1 LSWSVASSGK
11 APAVAADL
19 TVQIGKLSFA
29 DAGETETV
37 QKTGEL
43 IAQTLGTFDPEKL
56 VSVSASGHLG
66 FADWGAKIGPYQNV
80 KIEIVPIHLS
90 VSG

>member
-1 LSWSVASSGK
+1 MDADEAS
-11 APAVAADL
+11 
-19 TVQIGKLSFA
+19 
-29 DAGETETV
+29 E
-37 QKTGEL
+37 
-43 IAQTLGTFDPEKL
+43 
-56 VSVSASGHLG
+56 G